1 MLIVCRSRTK
11 KRWLTKQIWHL
22 SVWCVQAWV
31 VFCPTF
37 PQSWTAK
44 GKKSKTYTGL
54 HLGMGQGIGYTKKTM
69 FNNQKLIQNFLVL
82 SRYWTMFETSN
93 VNHERLMNSGY
104 QQSLVRTAR
113 SNPAL
118 KVSLEFPR
126 WYQQNEV
133 VVGITQCSNRLLVY
147 WMVPHFCSWN
157 LIIPSLATLTV

>member
-11 KRWLTKQIWHL
+11 KRWPNRYGTYLFDASKLGLCLALHFHKAELRRERNPKPTPVYTWEWDKALGTQKNDVQQPEIDSKLSGPQQILNNFWN
-22 SVWCVQAWV
+22 
-31 VFCPTF
+31 
-37 PQSWTAK
+37 
-44 GKKSKTYTGL
+44 L
-54 HLGMGQGIGYTKKTM
+54 H
-69 FNNQKLIQNFLVL
+69 
-82 SRYWTMFETSN
+82 

-133 VVGITQCSNRLLVY
+133 VVGITQCSNRLLGY